1 MVLFSAS
8 AMEMIFSGA
17 VTGVAMLGRLPMAGA
32 CRDALYIAM
41 KSGSWHPVQ
50 SMPMWWLGGSGGNVF
65 ISPAPAGT

>member
-1 MVLFSAS
+1 
-8 AMEMIFSGA
+8 
-17 VTGVAMLGRLPMAGA
+17 MLGKIANGGCLQGTL
-32 CRDALYIAM
+32 LYIAM